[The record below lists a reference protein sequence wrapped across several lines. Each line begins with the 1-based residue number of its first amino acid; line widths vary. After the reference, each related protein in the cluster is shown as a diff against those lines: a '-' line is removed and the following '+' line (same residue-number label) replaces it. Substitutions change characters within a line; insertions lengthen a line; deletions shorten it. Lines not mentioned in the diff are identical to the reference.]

1 MDSIHIT
8 NLRVFLL
15 ALYQFP
21 TIPPELQ
28 SALQNLPSDLTEMM
42 LAIYKLVEQEPLATK
57 YKECGKL
64 LEARVGVRSKGDR
77 PTTSSDPSPNT
88 EQDNISVPY
97 DEPAQ
102 DFETIIEA
110 IENQTLAGMKAIV
123 EKIIQNLHQIPRDT
137 IQPLLESP
145 THV

>member
-64 LEARVGVRSKGDR
+64 LEARVGVRSKGDQ
-77 PTTSSDPSPNT
+77 PTTSSDPSPN
-88 EQDNISVPY
+88 